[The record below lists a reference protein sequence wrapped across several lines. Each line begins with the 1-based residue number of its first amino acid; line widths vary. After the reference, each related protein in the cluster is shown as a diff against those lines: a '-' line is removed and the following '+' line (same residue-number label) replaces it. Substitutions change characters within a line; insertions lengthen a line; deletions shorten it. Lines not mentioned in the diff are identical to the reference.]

1 MPTDRR
7 FLDSR
12 SHPHIVTLVV
22 ATAFGP
28 LAMNIF
34 LPSLPAIAAHFHTD
48 YVYVQLA
55 VSLYLFANALL
66 QLVIGPLADRFG
78 RRPILLFFIS
88 VAVISTVFVIY
99 APSIEWFLIGRA
111 FQGTAVAGMVICRAA
126 VRDMV
131 GPNDAASMIGYVT
144 MGMTLAPMLGPV
156 AGGFLQEWYG
166 WRASFWLIVVFG
178 LGALALVWADMGET
192 LRYRSTSFASQLGQY
207 PNLVKSRRFWGYAL
221 SAAFSSGA
229 FFAFLG
235 GAPYLASIYYG
246 LPPSTYSFYFAITA
260 VGYVVGN
267 YLTGRYAARIG
278 LNRMM
283 LAGGFVMLAGLV
295 LALGLLSAG
304 LDHPLSAFLPIAFVG
319 VGNGLTL
326 PSANAG
332 VVSVRPKI
340 AGAASGLGGFIQ
352 IGGGALLSVAGGAVL
367 SPRSGAIPLILV
379 MLATA
384 IAAIFAMLYVIHVA
398 STAGELDRVAPE

>member
-1 MPTDRR
+1 MPTEKR

-28 LAMNIF
+28 LAMNVF
-34 LPSLPAIAAHFHTD
+34 LPSLPSIAAHFRTD

-55 VSLYLFANALL
+55 VSLYLFSNALL
-66 QLVIGPLADRFG
+66 QLAIGPLADRFG
-78 RRPILLFFIS
+78 RRPVLMFFIG
-88 VAVISTVFVIY
+88 VALVSTLFVIY
-99 APSIEWFLIGRA
+99 APSIQWFLIGRA
-111 FQGTAVAGMVICRAA
+111 FQGTAVAGMVISRAA

-131 GPNDAASMIGYVT
+131 GPNEAASMIGYVT

-156 AGGFLQEWYG
+156 AGGFLEEWYG
-166 WRASFWLIVVFG
+166 WRASFWLIILFG

-192 LRYRSTSFASQLGQY
+192 LRYRSTSFASQLRQY
-207 PNLVKSRRFWGYAL
+207 PNLFASRRFWGYAL

-235 GAPYLASIYYG
+235 GAPYLASIYYK
-246 LPPSTYSFYFAITA
+246 LPPSTYSFYFAVTA
-260 VGYVVGN
+260 VGYVAGN
-267 YLTGRYAARIG
+267 FLTARFAARVGI
-278 LNRMM
+278 NRMM
-283 LAGGFVMLAGLV
+283 FFGGLV
-295 LALGLLSAG
+295 TLSGLLLALGLLAAG
-304 LDHPLSAFLPIAFVG
+304 FDNPVSAFLPITFVG

-340 AGAASGLGGFIQ
+340 AGAASGMGGFIQ
-352 IGGGALLSVAGGAVL
+352 IGGGAILSVAGGAVL
-367 SPRSGAIPLILV
+367 SPQSGAIPLILV
-379 MLATA
+379 MIGTSVAAVAT
-384 IAAIFAMLYVIHVA
+384 MLYVIHVA
-398 STAGELDRVAPE
+398 RTAGDLERVAPE